1 MTTSYRNYIDGHWV
15 APSSGA
21 MFENRNPAR
30 HDDLVGLFARSNRE
44 DVERAVDAAQRA
56 FNAWS
61 ETPAPQ
67 RAEMLFRVGNLLT
80 ERKEALAR
88 EMTREMGKVL
98 SEARGDIQEAIDMC
112 FLMAGEGRRLFGE
125 TTPSELRNKFCMTV
139 RVPVGVV
146 GLITPWN
153 FSMAIPARKAM
164 PALICGNTV
173 VFKPAEDTPLS
184 AVRLVEIFEEAG
196 LPGGVL
202 NMVTGYGPEA
212 GRPLVEHPGV
222 RLLSFTG
229 STETGR
235 LVALACAEQT
245 KPYSL
250 EMGGKNAIIVLDDA
264 DLELAL
270 DGAIWCGF
278 GTSGQRCT
286 AASRLLVHQRLLPE
300 FQERF
305 AARAQALRL
314 GDGLLE
320 TTDVGPVINQEAIE
334 KIHAYTEIGLRKGA
348 KLVTGGKRATQGDL
362 ANGWFYLPTMFTGV
376 KPDMRIAQDEI
387 FGPTVAVLSVD
398 SLDEAIAVV
407 NDSSYGLSASI
418 YTADVNAAFRAMQSI
433 DTGIVYVNAPP
444 IGAEVHLP
452 FGGTKSTGNG
462 HREAGR
468 ATLDT
473 FSEWKTLYVDYSGA
487 LQRAQI
493 DRAQE

>member
-153 FSMAIPARKAM
+153 FSMAIPAWKAM